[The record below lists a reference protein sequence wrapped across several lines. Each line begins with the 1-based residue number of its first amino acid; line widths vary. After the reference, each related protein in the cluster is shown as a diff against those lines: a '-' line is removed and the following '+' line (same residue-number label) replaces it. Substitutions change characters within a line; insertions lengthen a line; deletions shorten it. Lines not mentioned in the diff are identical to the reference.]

1 LSAGDKPGSVKGK
14 YDRKH
19 IPMIGHMDGY
29 VKEKTLKFQWSWDK
43 TREHGNGYL
52 LLNDAFTRLEGGW
65 FYQEDAIHLDE
76 AIRGSEAAKELIS
89 RWSFSRELTA
99 EIQE

>member
-65 FYQEDAIHLDE
+65 FYQEDAIDLDE
-76 AIRGSEAAKELIS
+76 AIRGVKPRNS
-89 RWSFSRELTA
+89 
-99 EIQE
+99 